1 MKILHF
7 SDVHIGMEN
16 YGKIDPKTG
25 LNTRFLDFLNSLDE
39 IVEHVKK
46 TKPDLV
52 LFAGDAY
59 KDRTP
64 TPTHQREFAVRI
76 KKMAALSPIVLV
88 VGNHDLPQALEKAN
102 TLDIFSALLV
112 QNVTVSRGPEVL
124 KIQTNSGPIQILT
137 LPWITKGKLLEKN
150 QFSGK
155 SQEEIQKLLSQKLAK
170 IIAELT
176 EKLDSKIPAIAAAHV
191 TCESAIYGSERSV
204 MLGQDLTLPEK
215 VFVHP
220 KIKYTGLGH
229 IHKFQVLRKQPPIVY
244 SGSINRIDFGEEKD
258 KKGFVQVEINNK
270 TEFKFIPLKTRKFTT
285 IKIDLLGVKDPI
297 LRIKKEIE
305 KKEIK
310 DTIVRVQVKVPEEK
324 TEQITDSDIRRYLGQ
339 AHYITSVSFE
349 TPETKKVREIKYFE
363 QSASPLDTLDEY
375 LKFRK
380 FPKTKREI
388 LKEYTER
395 LVEEIE

>member
-1 MKILHF
+1 MRILHF
-7 SDVHIGMEN
+7 GDVHIGMEN

-39 IVEHVKK
+39 IVRHTKK
-46 TKPDLV
+46 TKPDLI

-59 KDRTP
+59 KDRNP
-64 TPTHQREFAVRI
+64 SPTHQREFAVRI
-76 KKMAALSPIVLV
+76 KKMAAISPVVLV
-88 VGNHDLPQALEKAN
+88 VGNHDLPLALEKAN
-102 TLDIFSALLV
+102 TLDIFAALLV
-112 QNVTVSRGPEVL
+112 QNVTVSRTPEIL
-124 KIQTNSGPIQILT
+124 KIKTKSGPVQILT

-155 SQEEIQKLLSQKLAK
+155 SQEEIQKLLSR
-170 IIAELT
+170 ELT
-176 EKLDSKIPAIAAAHV
+176 KTVVEKIKELDPKIPAIAVAHI
-191 TCESAIYGSERSV
+191 TCEGAVYGSERSV
-204 MLGQDLTLPEK
+204 MLGQDLILPEK

-229 IHKFQVLRKQPPIVY
+229 IHKFQVLRKKPPIVY

-258 KKGFVQVEINNK
+258 KKGFIQIEINDK

-285 IKIDLLGVKDPI
+285 IKMDLSSTKDPI
-297 LRIKKEIE
+297 LKIKKEIA
-305 KKEIK
+305 KNDIK
-310 DTIVRVQVKVPEEK
+310 SAIVRVQVKVPEEQ
-324 TEQITDSDIRRYLGQ
+324 TEQITDSDIRRYLSQ
-339 AHYITSVSFE
+339 AHHIASVSFE

-380 FPKTKREI
+380 FPKTKRKI
-388 LKEYTER
+388 LKEYTNK
-395 LVEEIE
+395 LLEEIE

>member
-7 SDVHIGMEN
+7 GDVHIGMEN

-39 IVEHVKK
+39 IVKHAKK
-46 TKPDLV
+46 TKPDLI

-59 KDRTP
+59 KDRNP
-64 TPTHQREFAVRI
+64 SPTHQREFAARI
-76 KKMAALSPIVLV
+76 KKIAAISPTVLV
-88 VGNHDLPQALEKAN
+88 VGNHDLPLALEKAN

-112 QNVTVSRGPEVL
+112 QNVTVSRTPEIL
-124 KIQTNSGPIQILT
+124 KIKTKSGPIQILT

-155 SQEEIQKLLSQKLAK
+155 SQEEIQRLLSQKLAK
-170 IIAELT
+170 IVS
-176 EKLDSKIPAIAAAHV
+176 EKIKKLNPKFPAIAAAHV
-191 TCESAIYGSERSV
+191 TCERAVYGSERSV
-204 MLGQDLTLPEK
+204 MLGQDLMLPEK

-220 KIKYTGLGH
+220 KIKYAALGH
-229 IHKFQVLRKQPPIVY
+229 IHKFQVLRKKPPIVY

-258 KKGFVQVEINNK
+258 EKGFVQIEINNK
-270 TEFKFIPLKTRKFTT
+270 TEFEFIPLKTRKFVT
-285 IKIDLLGVKDPI
+285 IKINLSTAKDPI
-297 LRIKKEIE
+297 SKIKKEIE
-305 KKEIK
+305 KKDIK
-310 DTIVRVQVKVPEEK
+310 DAVVRVQVKVPEEQ
-324 TEQITDSDIRRYLGQ
+324 TEQITDLDIRRYLNK
-339 AHYITSVSFE
+339 AHHIASVSFE

-380 FPKTKREI
+380 FPKTKRRI
-388 LKEYTER
+388 LKEYAEELMQER
-395 LVEEIE
+395 E